1 MTGFGRGT
9 GNDGKLAVTIEM
21 RAVNQRFL
29 ELNIRLPHAYLA
41 LEDRLRQEIKAV
53 LKRGKVDVFVTVQ
66 DLNPQAPEVQV
77 DMAAIGAVKQAL
89 EGVNDRFFAG
99 KPVMLND
106 ITALTKDWFVQTPPA
121 IDADAS
127 WPPFQEAMQAAL
139 TAMVSMREREGA
151 NIRRDLWQRADKLSS
166 LIEAIASRKEE
177 IVAAYQKRLEK
188 KILSLLDTVKEVPDE
203 DRLLQEVAMYSD
215 KVDFTEEVVRFRSH
229 ISQLHT
235 MLKEDGELGRK
246 LDFLVQE
253 MNRETNT
260 IGSKA
265 GDLAVTEDVLQ
276 LKNEIEKIREQVQN
290 IE

>member
-66 DLNPQAPEVQV
+66 DLDPQAPEVQV

-151 NIRRDLWQRADKLSS
+151 NIQRDLWQRADKLSR

-188 KILSLLDTVKEVPDE
+188 KILSLLDTIKEVPDE

-246 LDFLVQE
+246 LDFLIQE